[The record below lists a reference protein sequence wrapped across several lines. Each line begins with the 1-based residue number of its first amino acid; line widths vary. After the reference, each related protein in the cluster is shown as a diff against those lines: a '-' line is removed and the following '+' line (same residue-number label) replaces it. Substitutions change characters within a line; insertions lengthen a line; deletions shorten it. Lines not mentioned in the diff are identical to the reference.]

1 MTTQDEV
8 IHRIKLFETSIDEII
23 RKNKDSWV
31 AYVLEIPTWIRN
43 LYEERMAIIDA
54 IRKMN
59 LPNFDSLINL
69 LNQAIQRIEQAFLM
83 QYNKNKNWYK
93 AISRLL
99 IDEMPL
105 FSSTRVFTTYNSD
118 DPWRSNM
125 QVFKYWKKEKI

>member
-43 LYEERMAIIDA
+43 LYEERMAIIDV

-69 LNQAIQRIEQAFLM
+69 LNQAIKRIEQAFLM
-83 QYNKNKNWYK
+83 QYNKNKN
-93 AISRLL
+93 
-99 IDEMPL
+99 M
-105 FSSTRVFTTYNSD
+105 N
-118 DPWRSNM
+118 
-125 QVFKYWKKEKI
+125 